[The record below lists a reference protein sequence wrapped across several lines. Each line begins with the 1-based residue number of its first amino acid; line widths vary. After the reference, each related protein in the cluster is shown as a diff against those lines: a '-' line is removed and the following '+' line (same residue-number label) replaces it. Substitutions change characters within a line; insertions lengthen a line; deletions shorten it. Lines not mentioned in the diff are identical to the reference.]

1 MNIEE
6 ECCACGDPDYGVFG
20 DQTSC
25 QCPCHHPA
33 IYEPNPRQEADVTR
47 QRERQERIARTSR
60 EFNSSLIQLYNDRR
74 RT

>member
-20 DQTSC
+20 DRTSC
-25 QCPCHHPA
+25 QCPCH
-33 IYEPNPRQEADVTR
+33 YPRTYARDPKRDADIVRQRR
-47 QRERQERIARTSR
+47 QRENSERVSR
-60 EFNSSLIQLYNDRR
+60 EFNSYLIQLYNDGR